1 MSEWNRMASVRLRAV
16 HRDRQAPGRGEGSGP
31 CAKTPDLR
39 SDGLGFQSRPSRLLT
54 FPHSGPLS
62 ATPHPGAR
70 TWGCGGPALCGQ
82 SESQE
87 AGRGRVGGS
96 PHAWGHVEAWPQCGG
111 RRTAECPVLAG
122 PLMSG
127 VALSE
132 SVTLCGSRWPHLKVD
147 WDGGLESPDTESLP
161 RAGRP
166 LFRGPAPGPSGT
178 RSCCPGWAESSV
190 RGWLPWRPRLLV
202 AVTHQVLTG

>member
-1 MSEWNRMASVRLRAV
+1 MCKDPGPTVRRARVSITAKWPADLSPLVASVHHPPPRGQDLGLWGASLVWAERV
-16 HRDRQAPGRGEGSGP
+16 PGGG
-31 CAKTPDLR
+31 
-39 SDGLGFQSRPSRLLT
+39 
-54 FPHSGPLS
+54 
-62 ATPHPGAR
+62 
-70 TWGCGGPALCGQ
+70 TWAC
-82 SESQE
+82 
-87 AGRGRVGGS
+87 GGS

-111 RRTAECPVLAG
+111 RQTAECPVLAG